1 MTEFKTKSFYELS
14 HDELF
19 LVFKLRV
26 DIFVVEQ
33 QCPYPEI
40 DEVDRATSTLHILLS
55 DDEQVKAYARC
66 YVKSNDTAAI
76 GRVLISPTAR
86 GGGIAYTL
94 MEKAIESCQ
103 SRHPGKQI
111 EISAQTYLKA
121 FYQKLGFRSIGEP
134 YLEDGIEH
142 IDMQY
147 AQ

>member
-1 MTEFKTKSFYELS
+1 MTKFKIKSFYELS

-19 LVFKLRV
+19 QVFKLRV

-40 DEVDRATSTLHILLS
+40 DEVDRASSTLHIVLS
-55 DDEQVKAYARC
+55 DDAVVKAYARC
-66 YVKSNDTAAI
+66 YLKSNDTAAI
-76 GRVLISPTAR
+76 GRVLISPAAR

-103 SRHPGKQI
+103 SRYAGKQI
-111 EISAQTYLKA
+111 EISAQTYLQT
-121 FYQKLGFRSIGEP
+121 FYQKLGFKSIGEA

-147 AQ
+147 IQ

>member
-40 DEVDRATSTLHILLS
+40 DEIDRVSSTQHILLC
-55 DDEQVKAYARC
+55 DDAEVKAYARC
-66 YVKSNDTAAI
+66 YLKCNGAAAI
-76 GRVLISPTAR
+76 GRVLISPASR
-86 GGGIAYTL
+86 GDGIAYAL
-94 MEKAIESCQ
+94 MQKSIETCQ
-103 SRHPGKQI
+103 SHYPDKKI
-111 EISAQTYLKA
+111 EISAQTYLQA
-121 FYQKLGFRSIGEP
+121 FYQKLGFKSVGAA

-147 AQ
+147 TQ